1 MTRTSGEQDRFPI
14 KTSGPLVEQ
23 FGGQVIAMK
32 PHAMIVRQARTISV
46 FFAMV
51 APLSNKGREHHAH
64 GGGCP

>member
-1 MTRTSGEQDRFPI
+1 MAI

-32 PHAMIVRQARTISV
+32 TQVISARQARTISV

-51 APLSNKGREHHAH
+51 APPSNKGGEHHVH